1 MSTLLLE
8 SLMRQGGSGFE
19 IWVWGLTHPT
29 VFGSCLLSTSPIANL
44 PNLLATK
51 NRLWMTVDHGSI

>member
-1 MSTLLLE
+1 MPTLLLE
-8 SLMRQGGSGFE
+8 SLMRQGGSVFE

-44 PNLLATK
+44 PHPLATK
-51 NRLWMTVDHGSI
+51 NRFGVTVVFEF